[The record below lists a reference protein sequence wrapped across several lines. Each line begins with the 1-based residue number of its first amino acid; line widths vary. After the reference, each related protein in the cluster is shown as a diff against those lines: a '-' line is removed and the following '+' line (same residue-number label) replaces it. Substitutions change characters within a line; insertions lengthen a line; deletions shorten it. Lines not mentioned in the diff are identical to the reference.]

1 MCKYIFYSENNFDE
15 YSIYCLMNEFNKN
28 NEQFDFILNKEEP
41 GSYSYINVARD
52 YLIKLASYSVI
63 DLISQYKNHLRIWC

>member
-15 YSIYCLMNEFNKN
+15 YSIYRLMNEFNKN
-28 NEQFDFILNKEEP
+28 NKRFDFILNKKEP

-52 YLIKLASYSVI
+52 FLYKLASYSVI
-63 DLISQYKNHLRIWC
+63 DLISQYKNHLRIRC